1 MDREVGIFETKTH
14 LSALLARVARG
25 ERFTITRRGKP
36 VAELIP
42 PAGGHDMS
50 RHAEAVQTLDRV
62 RGHLRDQGV
71 HFAVSE
77 IKGWVNEG
85 RP

>member
-1 MDREVGIFETKTH
+1 MHRQIGIFETKTH
-14 LSALLARVARG
+14 LSALLDRVARG

-42 PAGGHDMS
+42 PAGRRDMS
-50 RHAEAVQTLDRV
+50 RHAEAVRALDRI
-62 RGHLRDQGV
+62 RGQLREQGV
-71 HFAVSE
+71 HFTARE
-77 IKGWVNEG
+77 IKEWINEG

>member
-1 MDREVGIFETKTH
+1 MDRQIGIFETKTH
-14 LSALLARVARG
+14 LSALLDRVARG

-50 RHAEAVQTLDRV
+50 RHAEAVQALGRV
-62 RGHLRDQGV
+62 REHLREQGV
-71 HFAVSE
+71 HFTVGE
-77 IKGWVNEG
+77 IKEWINEG